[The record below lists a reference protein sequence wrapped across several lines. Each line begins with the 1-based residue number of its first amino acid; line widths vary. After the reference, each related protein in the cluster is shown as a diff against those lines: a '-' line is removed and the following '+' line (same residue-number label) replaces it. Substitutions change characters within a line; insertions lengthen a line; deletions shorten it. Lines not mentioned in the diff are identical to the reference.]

1 MEEIHRASRDQT
13 MPSPHPHDR
22 FALAVDC
29 VVFGLRPARSAPTE
43 LVVLLVPSDREGT
56 SALPERFLRE
66 GESLDDAARSVLG
79 ADVGLSVAYLEQL
92 YTFGDLERDPRE
104 RVVSVAYLALV
115 SAVGDEH
122 RQGAWVDVRRAPPLA
137 LDHGRI
143 LEVGLERLRAKVR
156 YRPIGFGLLPER
168 FSLTHLQR
176 MYEVIL
182 GRALD
187 KRNFRKKIASLGF
200 VVPTSEKERDVRRR
214 AAQLFR
220 FDRAR
225 YDELT
230 ERGFDLELI

>member
-1 MEEIHRASRDQT
+1 
-13 MPSPHPHDR
+13 MPSPDPPER
-22 FALAVDC
+22 FAVAIDC
-29 VVFGLRPARSAPTE
+29 VVFGLRPASAAPTE
-43 LVVLLVPSDREGT
+43 LVVLLVPSEDASPAGGL
-56 SALPERFLRE
+56 ALPQRHLRT
-66 GESLDDAARSVLG
+66 GEALDDAAKAAL
-79 ADVGLSVAYLEQL
+79 AEDVGLKVAYLEQL
-92 YTFGDLERDPRE
+92 YTFDDLGDDRRDRAV
-104 RVVSVAYLALV
+104 RVAYFALV
-115 SAVGDEH
+115 NAIGHEQSRGSW
-122 RQGAWVDVRRAPPLA
+122 QDVRSAPPLA
-137 LDHGRI
+137 LDQARV
-143 LEVGLERLRAKVR
+143 LEAALARLRAKVR

-182 GRALD
+182 GRTLD

-225 YDELT
+225 YQELT